1 MMYLCR
7 AQINVETC
15 RINQLLGMNQVSNVS
30 VGVIQKAWH
39 VKTITTAINVDKQ
52 KLEDRKT
59 SNVDSPE
66 TLVVSNDFFFLSKIS
81 TVIFKASYGK
91 SKCQIKLY
99 Q

>member
-1 MMYLCR
+1 VKTITKKKLENKM
-7 AQINVETC
+7 
-15 RINQLLGMNQVSNVS
+15 
-30 VGVIQKAWH
+30 
-39 VKTITTAINVDKQ
+39 KTITTAINVDKQ

-66 TLVVSNDFFFLSKIS
+66 TLVVSNDFFFFPKYQQSSSKLHI
-81 TVIFKASYGK
+81 GK